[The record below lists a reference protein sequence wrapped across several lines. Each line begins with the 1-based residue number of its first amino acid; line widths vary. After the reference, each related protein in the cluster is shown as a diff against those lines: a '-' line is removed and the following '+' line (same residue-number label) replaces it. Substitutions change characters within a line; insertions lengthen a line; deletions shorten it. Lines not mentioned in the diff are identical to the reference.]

1 MWFLDV
7 ILITVMRYILIT
19 LLFCFSAT
27 GWAAHSSP
35 AATNG
40 DFSRW
45 IEDFKSSKK
54 GPFEKIRWYCKD
66 GSVLPPQ
73 PGACTAH
80 GGGIQHGQWNKR
92 TRMLREAGYYIGNVL
107 AAADTDV
114 LIDQGGHR
122 KHLKQILLERYLMS
136 VDDGWIFRGAR
147 YYRGAMQVEDEIIG
161 ARRLLIALSKVQH
174 NQPRDFL
181 LLRVAAKLLPHGKQN
196 SDVFQVRQL
205 STQLGEQDTGFEK
218 LRNKIHSQPDA
229 GDAARVRKYA
239 VQNVSENDA
248 QKYHQLASV
257 LDAVYRPGQLDSAL
271 TKLARS
277 LPRQRVADEFLRS
290 RDLLTQAPAVRLHI
304 AARLLAV
311 LRDEFPYL
319 TSPAQWLDALDAS
332 LALER
337 EVFTASAAIRTGL
350 AKQSRRQRIK
360 LLKDIV
366 MALYG
371 CGELSSRQWKSMSH
385 ALEQLLRDDI
395 SLSEYR
401 EYMRYLSRLSGWV
414 EHNYQF
420 HFATTLAHL
429 ATIETKTLRFIPDQ
443 LRGGVVL
450 FGSALLDGLIID
462 TDRLAQVGHAFFG
475 KPVGSGLRM
484 LNPGL
489 ARGILHTDTNTD
501 IQPFLTDDI
510 YVLPETT
517 PELPP
522 VAGILTHG
530 EGNALSHVQIL
541 ARNLGIPNIVIDDN
555 IHNLLRRY
563 DGDKVVMA
571 VSPGGRVLIERDGSQ
586 WDEIF
591 GSAGPLAYERIDAN
605 LQKLDLQIHD
615 LIGLGQLRASDAGR
629 ITGPKAANLGELQ
642 HHFPDNVPPGIV
654 IPFGIFHTLL
664 QQPRNNTEQ
673 SMFEWM
679 QEEYQRMDT
688 LTGKPQQQAHRAFL
702 KTMREWIL
710 RRELEPKFQAQLR
723 EVLRQQF
730 GEDKSYTLFVRS
742 DTNMEDLPGFTG
754 AGLNKTVPNVKGFT
768 NLLNAIKQV
777 WASPFSERAFEW
789 RQKRMRQPEHVY
801 VSVLLMPSV
810 AVDKSGVMVT
820 ADVAAGKSGW
830 ITVATNEGI
839 GGAVQGQAA
848 EELRINMDSGEVQL
862 LAEASSSMRKTL
874 NAQGGLDSMPTSGN
888 SHVLSAKNIQQLRW
902 LAKELPRRFPM
913 LNAKG
918 KAAAVDVEFG
928 YYKDRLILFQA
939 RPYLASRSAQK
950 NQYLKNMDAG
960 LHDSVQQRVVLDD
973 VPAE

>member
-1 MWFLDV
+1 
-7 ILITVMRYILIT
+7 MRYILII
-19 LLFCFSAT
+19 LLFCFSVT
-27 GWAAHSSP
+27 GWATHSWP
-35 AATNG
+35 AATSD

-45 IEDFKSSKK
+45 IEGFKSSKK

-73 PGACTAH
+73 AGACTAH
-80 GGGIQHGQWNKR
+80 GGGIQHGQWNEQTR
-92 TRMLREAGYYIGNVL
+92 TLREAGYYIGNVL
-107 AAADTDV
+107 ASAGTEV
-114 LIDQGGHR
+114 LIDKGGHR

-136 VDDGWIFRGAR
+136 ADDGWIFRGAR
-147 YYRGAMQVEDEIIG
+147 YYRGALQVEDEIIG
-161 ARRLLIALSKVQH
+161 ARRILIALSKAQR

-181 LLRVAAKLLPHGKQN
+181 LLRVAAKLLPHGEKN
-196 SDVFQVRQL
+196 SDVSQVRQL
-205 STQLGEQDTGFEK
+205 STQLGEQDIGFAK

-229 GDAARVRKYA
+229 GDAARVREY
-239 VQNVSENDA
+239 VIENVAENVA
-248 QKYHQLASV
+248 QKYHQLANV
-257 LDAVYRPGQLDSAL
+257 LDAVYRPDQLDSAL
-271 TKLARS
+271 MTLARS
-277 LPRQRVADEFLRS
+277 LPRQRVADEFR
-290 RDLLTQAPAVRLHI
+290 RARHRLTQTPTPVQRLHI
-304 AARLLAV
+304 AARLLAT

-319 TSPAQWLDALDAS
+319 TSPAQWLNSLDAS

-337 EVFTASAAIRTGL
+337 EVFTASAAIRTRL
-350 AKQSRRQRIK
+350 AERSRRQRIK

-371 CGELSSRQWKSMSH
+371 CGELSLRQWQSMSH
-385 ALEQLLRDDI
+385 ALDQLVRDDI
-395 SLSEYR
+395 NLSEYR
-401 EYMRYLSRLSGWV
+401 EHMRYLSRLSGWV

-420 HFATTLAHL
+420 HFTTMVAHL
-429 ATIETKTLRFIPDQ
+429 AAIETKTLRFIPDQ

-462 TDRLAQVGHAFFG
+462 TDRLAQVGHELFG
-475 KPVGSGLRM
+475 KPVGSGLRT

-501 IQPFLTDDI
+501 FEKFLADDI

-530 EGNALSHVQIL
+530 EGNALSHIQIL
-541 ARNLGIPNIVIDDN
+541 ARNLGIPNVVIDEN
-555 IHNLLRRY
+555 IHSVLRRY
-563 DGDKVVMA
+563 DGDRIVMA

-591 GSAGPLAYERIDAN
+591 GSTGSLAHERIDAN
-605 LQKLDLQIHD
+605 LQRLDLQTRD
-615 LIGLGQLRASDAGR
+615 LIGLGQLRAFDAGR

-654 IPFGIFHTLL
+654 IPFGVFHALL

-679 QEEYQRMDT
+679 QEEYRRMDT
-688 LTGKPQQQAHRAFL
+688 LTGKSQRQAHRTFL
-702 KTMREWIL
+702 KTMREWVL
-710 RRELEPKFQAQLR
+710 HRELEPKFQAQLR
-723 EVLRQQF
+723 RVLRQQF
-730 GEDKSYTLFVRS
+730 GDDKSYSLFVRS

-754 AGLNKTVPNVKGFT
+754 AGLNKTVPGVKGFT
-768 NLLNAIKQV
+768 NLLNAIKRV
-777 WASPFSERAFEW
+777 WASPFNERAFEW

-820 ADVAAGKSGW
+820 ADVAADKSGW
-830 ITVATNEGI
+830 ITVVTNEGI

-862 LAEASSSMRKTL
+862 LAEASSPMRKTL
-874 NAQGGLDSMPTSGN
+874 NAQGGLDSIPTSGKSN
-888 SHVLSAKNIQQLRW
+888 VLSAENIQQLRW
-902 LAKELPRRFPM
+902 LSREFPRRFPM
-913 LNAKG
+913 LNAQG
-918 KAAAVDVEFG
+918 TAAAVDVEFG

-960 LHDSVQQRVVLDD
+960 LHNSRQQRVVLDD
-973 VPAE
+973 VPTE